1 VRDALQQRSVT
12 NNTVAAAGPGT
23 AADVMR
29 SGAGNGLLR
38 GIGATV
44 GTGLGFS
51 GGGLPA
57 YLLAQ
62 GLTEGTIAARNSVAR
77 KVGKKA
83 SDSLLAADAIE
94 AYGRDQS
101 RGGLLDRY
109 LVPEYLL
116 PYIQE

>member
-1 VRDALQQRSVT
+1 MRDALQQRSIT
-12 NNTVAAAGPGT
+12 NNTVSAAGPGT

-29 SGAGNGLLR
+29 GGGLGTGVLRTLGAG
-38 GIGATV
+38 I

-62 GLTEGTIAARNSVAR
+62 GATEGAIAARNSVAR

-94 AYGRDQS
+94 AYGRD
-101 RGGLLDRY
+101 
-109 LVPEYLL
+109 
-116 PYIQE
+116 